1 MKWKQERMRQFSE
14 KELQKYNGRNGMP
27 AYIAYKG
34 QVYDVTLSEFWKEG
48 THFKKHFAG
57 CDLSA
62 AMADAPH
69 NDEVFSNYP
78 CVGQFISTCPL
89 TPKNKKECYRLW
101 YVKYHPHPMV
111 IHFPIALHYFSA
123 FADILFL
130 ANPSREYDTVVFLSF
145 LIATVM
151 GFLALITGIFS
162 WWINYNF
169 STSRAFVIK
178 LIGALF
184 TLIIGLIPIFQ
195 KLQNPNVAYS
205 TQIDGITYHA
215 VIFITVISITIVGYY
230 GGKIT
235 WRAKK

>member
-1 MKWKQERMRQFSE
+1 
-14 KELQKYNGRNGMP
+14 
-27 AYIAYKG
+27 
-34 QVYDVTLSEFWKEG
+34 
-48 THFKKHFAG
+48 
-57 CDLSA
+57 
-62 AMADAPH
+62 
-69 NDEVFSNYP
+69 
-78 CVGQFISTCPL
+78 
-89 TPKNKKECYRLW
+89 
-101 YVKYHPHPMV
+101 MV

-130 ANPSREYDTVVFLSF
+130 ANPSREYDTAVFLSF

-162 WWINYNF
+162 WWINYDF

-235 WRAKK
+235 WRAKT